1 MRIITA
7 VPKRAD
13 HAARRRQITDAVCR
27 LTVKGGLQAATF
39 REIAAEAGVS
49 VRLVQYYFGTKGDLM
64 LATQRHVAERSAV
77 RIRTFVQSSDG
88 TPRGRLRALL
98 RSFIPTDDESREVQ
112 LVFIALAT
120 AALVDPVLA
129 RPETSEV
136 PTSLVSVVRDFLVA
150 CKLRAGV
157 DPSHEASLLVA
168 AVPSLAQGVLDGSVS
183 PETAFEVLDY
193 ALDRAL
199 KK

>member
-1 MRIITA
+1 
-7 VPKRAD
+7 VPRKAD

-64 LATQRHVAERSAV
+64 LATQRRVAERSVV
-77 RIRTFVQSSDG
+77 RIRTHVQASDG
-88 TPRGRLRALL
+88 TPRGRPRALL
-98 RSFIPTDDESREVQ
+98 ASFIPTDEESREHM
-112 LVFIALAT
+112 LVFIELAA

-129 RPETSEV
+129 RPEAADV
-136 PTSLVSVVRDFLVA
+136 PVGMVASVRDLLLA

-157 DPSHEASLLVA
+157 DPALEASLLVA
-168 AVPSLAQGVLDGSVS
+168 AVPSLAQGVLDGSVT
-183 PETAFEVLDY
+183 PETACAVLDY
-193 ALDRAL
+193 ALDRCL

>member
-1 MRIITA
+1 
-7 VPKRAD
+7 VPRKAD

-27 LTVKGGLQAATF
+27 LTVKGGLPAATF

-64 LATQRHVAERSAV
+64 LATQRRVAERSAE
-77 RIRTFVQSSDG
+77 RLRAHVQASDG

-98 RSFIPTDDESREVQ
+98 HSFIPTDEESREHM
-112 LVFIALAT
+112 LVFIALAA

-129 RPETSEV
+129 RPETADV
-136 PTSLVSVVRDFLVA
+136 PAGMATAIRDLLEQA
-150 CKLRAGV
+150 RPRAGV
-157 DPSHEASLLVA
+157 QTRHEAMLLLS
-168 AVPSLAQGVLDGSVS
+168 AVPGLAQGVLDGSL
-183 PETAFEVLDY
+183 TADQAFSVLDY

-199 KK
+199 LRS